1 MRLLLPASCSTTSW
15 TKGLSFHFS
24 TLKTEEKRKKSRSQF
39 PGFLFHNRGMKED
52 LELVRMIRDGQDEQE
67 AFAELLRHFKAMIY
81 KIIYM
86 NNLEKGDFRID
97 ENDLFQ
103 EGSLALYRAVK
114 NYEEGRN
121 VRFSSYA
128 FMVIRSRI
136 REVLRTAYRSY
147 GDELS
152 LDTSI
157 DYSLKFCV
165 REDPAGYHR
174 EECFREELKAFMDS
188 LNEEDRKIFELKRQD
203 MTYEQ
208 IAERLN
214 ITSKRLDNRLR
225 ILRKML
231 KKYLNRIS
239 MLAI

>member
-1 MRLLLPASCSTTSW
+1 MRLLPPASCSTTSW
-15 TKGLSFHFS
+15 IKGLSFHFS

-86 NNLEKGDFRID
+86 NNLEKDDFRID

>member
-1 MRLLLPASCSTTSW
+1 MRLLPPASCSTTSW
-15 TKGLSFHFS
+15 IKGLSFHFS

>member
-1 MRLLLPASCSTTSW
+1 
-15 TKGLSFHFS
+15 
-24 TLKTEEKRKKSRSQF
+24 
-39 PGFLFHNRGMKED
+39 MKED

>member
-1 MRLLLPASCSTTSW
+1 
-15 TKGLSFHFS
+15 
-24 TLKTEEKRKKSRSQF
+24 
-39 PGFLFHNRGMKED
+39 MKED

-67 AFAELLRHFKAMIY
+67 AFAELLQHFKAMIY

-128 FMVIRSRI
+128 YMVIRSRI

-174 EECFREELKAFMDS
+174 EECFKEELKAVMDS

-208 IAERLN
+208 IAEKLN

>member
-1 MRLLLPASCSTTSW
+1 
-15 TKGLSFHFS
+15 
-24 TLKTEEKRKKSRSQF
+24 
-39 PGFLFHNRGMKED
+39 
-52 LELVRMIRDGQDEQE
+52 MIRDGQDEQE
-67 AFAELLRHFKAMIY
+67 AFAELLQHFKAMIY

-128 FMVIRSRI
+128 YMVIRSRI

-174 EECFREELKAFMDS
+174 EECFKEELKAFMDS

-208 IAERLN
+208 IAEKLN